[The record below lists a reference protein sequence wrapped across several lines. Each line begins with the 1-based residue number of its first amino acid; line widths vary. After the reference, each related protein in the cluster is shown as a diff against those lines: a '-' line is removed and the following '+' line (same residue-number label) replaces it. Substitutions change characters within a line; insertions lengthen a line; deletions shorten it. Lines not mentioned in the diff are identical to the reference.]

1 MLQSTGLQRVG
12 YDWVTE
18 QQQQQCEME
27 SEMMGFLFICVCIEE
42 ISALKSV

>member
-18 QQQQQCEME
+18 QQQNEL
-27 SEMMGFLFICVCIEE
+27 SRIG
-42 ISALKSV
+42 KSRETKATTEVVGSGWGAQVV